1 MSIES
6 LLENR
11 FIALETKISHQEFL
25 LEELNQVVYDQQR
38 QIDDLEK
45 RLGLTIKR
53 VEGAMSG
60 GNEIGPP
67 GEKPPH
73 Y

>member
-1 MSIES
+1 MSDET
-6 LLENR
+6 R
-11 FIALETKISHQEFL
+11 FISLETKISHQEFQL
-25 LEELNQVVYDQQR
+25 DELNEVVYQQQR

-45 RLGLTIKR
+45 RLSLLIKR
-53 VEGAMSG
+53 VESAMTG
-60 GNEIGPP
+60 ENEIGPP